1 MKRLNVFL
9 LSLGLLFSSIVLA
22 DEHKTETQ
30 TEAPKQA
37 LAKDNPVQ
45 AIQSTI
51 VKLNQLTTAATYSPQ
66 MMRFL
71 VDSEIA
77 PLFDFDHIAN
87 EVLLISNVS
96 LGEDEV
102 SFFTNKLKQNMISTL
117 LSKLAQ
123 GNSSSFAF
131 VSARPTIDGNIIV
144 KLKANGYSRFGFNVD
159 LSFHKSQSGNWQI
172 FDVALNH
179 DSLINYYQRMVLIKT
194 RRYGVYGMLGRI

>member
-9 LSLGLLFSSIVLA
+9 LSIGLFFSSVVLA
-22 DEHKTETQ
+22 DNHKTYTQ
-30 TEAPKQA
+30 EQVQKKTLSE
-37 LAKDNPVQ
+37 DNPVQ

-51 VKLNQLTTAATYSPQ
+51 VKLNQLTTASTYSQQ

-71 VDSEIA
+71 VDSEIV

-87 EVLLISNVS
+87 EVLLVSNVN

-102 SFFTNKLKQNMISTL
+102 IFFTNKLKQNMISTL

-123 GNSSSFAF
+123 GNSSSFSF
-131 VSARPTIDGNIIV
+131 ISARPTLNGNIIV

-159 LSFHKSQSGNWQI
+159 LSFHKSQLGKWQI
-172 FDVALNH
+172 FDVALNR